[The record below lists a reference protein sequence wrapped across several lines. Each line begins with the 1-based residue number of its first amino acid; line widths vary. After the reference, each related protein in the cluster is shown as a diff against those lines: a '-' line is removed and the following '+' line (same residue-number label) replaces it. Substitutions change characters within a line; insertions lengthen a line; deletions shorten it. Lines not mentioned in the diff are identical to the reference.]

1 MKLTREQA
9 YQVMGILA
17 LLVVILVAAI
27 VLVLNL
33 VGNSTVLIAQ

>member
-1 MKLTREQA
+1 MKLTRKQA

-27 VLVLNL
+27 LLVLNL
-33 VGNSTVLIAQ
+33 VGDTTVLVTR

>member
-1 MKLTREQA
+1 MKLTKKQA

-17 LLVVILVAAI
+17 LLAVILVAAI

-33 VGNSTVLIAQ
+33 VGNSTVLLAQ

>member
-1 MKLTREQA
+1 MKKITKFVVL
-9 YQVMGILA
+9 GIVA